1 MSNCQLY
8 TCSYLFAEEHCEDIT
23 NTLMKP
29 LASESCQKCL
39 KLKMVNGTQTLET
52 MLVVLG
58 LPFEVSDLDHSTTNP
73 IVVSAIFGESKTLSI
88 ILLVSMLL
96 SPGRVGISLIGVT
109 SPHLYACCTPGPE
122 FLSAYFVIYFCVV
135 VFSMVWSDIYIWSL
149 FVDFGVFLFISL

>member
-39 KLKMVNGTQTLET
+39 TLKMVNGTQTLET

-73 IVVSAIFGESKTLSI
+73 IIVSALFGKSKTLSI